1 MKVTNRS
8 KEEAQHFVFTLPKP
22 DRARLL
28 RDAKEWK
35 ANGSPV
41 RDTAASVVA
50 PPASVSLPDAPE
62 KAPSNASHQP
72 RKKPKKVLFSLLMPP
87 SELEALRSLSDETG
101 ETVSFHIRQAIRLYL
116 KEVKND

>member
-1 MKVTNRS
+1 M
-8 KEEAQHFVFTLPKP
+8 FTLPKP

-28 RDAKEWK
+28 KDAREWK
-35 ANGSPV
+35 ASGSPV

-50 PPASVSLPDAPE
+50 PLASVSLPEASE
-62 KAPSNASHQP
+62 NTPSDVSRQP
-72 RKKPKKVLFSLLMPP
+72 RKKTKKVLFSLLMPP

-116 KEVKND
+116 KEVTNV